1 MSEKPKNELRDIF
14 GKPELERTISVELKK
29 TAAKQVFL
37 YQIGLYSVGPK
48 QKRKRRA
55 REYEC
60 LDAEKRRA
68 HRC

>member
-14 GKPELERTISVELKK
+14 GKPELERTISVDLKK

-48 QKRKRRA
+48 QKRKRRIK
-55 REYEC
+55 E
-60 LDAEKRRA
+60 
-68 HRC
+68 

>member
-14 GKPELERTISVELKK
+14 GKPELERTISVEMKITPSMLP
-29 TAAKQVFL
+29 FL

-55 REYEC
+55 KQNEVHNNRE
-60 LDAEKRRA
+60 
-68 HRC
+68 